1 MARPK
6 GIDHFLKYLTGLE
19 DQYVLIGGGAAA
31 ILMEEQNLEFRK
43 TVDVDLVLL
52 TNGSSELN
60 ARIGKYVLDGQFEKK
75 EATEGSPRYFR
86 FRNPATEGFPRIIE
100 IFARN
105 EQDIPL
111 SEGQYII
118 PIQNDEVAQLSA
130 ILLDDE
136 YFNLIKANSKRAA
149 NNASII
155 TAPANICLKAR
166 AHRELSERKAAG
178 GDVDEKDIRKHGN
191 DILRLAITLTGGEKI
206 TLGAQSK
213 KDLERVLGIL
223 EAIPDTQFK
232 QITKEYGTFVKKDLL
247 LLIRKVFSV

>member
-52 TNGSSELN
+52 TNGSTELN
-60 ARIGKYVLDGQFEKK
+60 ARIGKYVQDGQFEKK
-75 EATEGSPRYFR
+75 
-86 FRNPATEGFPRIIE
+86 
-100 IFARN
+100 
-105 EQDIPL
+105 
-111 SEGQYII
+111 
-118 PIQNDEVAQLSA
+118 
-130 ILLDDE
+130 
-136 YFNLIKANSKRAA
+136 
-149 NNASII
+149 
-155 TAPANICLKAR
+155 
-166 AHRELSERKAAG
+166 
-178 GDVDEKDIRKHGN
+178 
-191 DILRLAITLTGGEKI
+191 
-206 TLGAQSK
+206 
-213 KDLERVLGIL
+213 